1 MGTVQLGVNVDH
13 IATLRQ
19 VRYATTPDSKNA
31 EPDPVVA
38 ASLCERAGASG
49 ITAHL
54 RSDRRHVQ
62 ERDLKRLRANIM
74 IARKIPFNIFIFK
87 MFWNVY
93 LCLVQHRWSPFRRGL
108 SRQFNDTSLGR
119 SGGMVRGS
127 RRPRLQPI

>member
-1 MGTVQLGVNVDH
+1 MGTLHLGVNVDH

-31 EPDPVVA
+31 EPDPVVV

-54 RSDRRHVQ
+54 RTDRRHVQ

-74 IARKIPFNIFIFK
+74 TKLKARSLSEALRIAFAAG
-87 MFWNVY
+87 MG
-93 LCLVQHRWSPFRRGL
+93 Q
-108 SRQFNDTSLGR
+108 GR
-119 SGGMVRGS
+119 
-127 RRPRLQPI
+127 P